1 MLRSIMVEVGDGP
14 YAGAA
19 MDTAVWL
26 ARAFDARLYALTCLD
41 ERAVESEHIRR
52 MLEEHTRERQAR
64 FEGQCRKAG
73 IECVSDTEVGD
84 PHAAIVH
91 LSRKADL
98 MVVGS
103 PPDPEAQDRGFGP
116 TGAAVAREL
125 VRHVLVVRDKAPAF
139 RQIVVGYAGQEN
151 SCNALQLAG
160 HLAEKAGGTVHIM
173 CSSADLTAANSL
185 LNIAAAYLAAY
196 KVEAIPHHVTREP
209 GDALFEL
216 VNEVGADTV
225 AIGAIRRSRLTMM
238 AFGDTASRV
247 LDMSPAAVLIGR

>member
-1 MLRSIMVEVGDGP
+1 MLRSIMVEVGDSVR
-14 YAGAA
+14 AVAA

-26 ARAFDARLYALTCLD
+26 AKAFGARLYALTCLD

-52 MLEEHTRERQAR
+52 MLEEHTQQRQAR
-64 FEGQCRKAG
+64 FEEQCRKAG
-73 IECVSDTEVGD
+73 IECRSSTEVGD

-91 LSRKADL
+91 LARKADL
-98 MVVGS
+98 LVLGS
-103 PPDPEAQDRGFGP
+103 
-116 TGAAVAREL
+116 AAASLAREV
-125 VRHVLVVRDKAPAF
+125 VRHVLVVRDTAPAF

-160 HLAEKAGGTVHIM
+160 HLAERAGGTVHVM
-173 CSSADLTAANSL
+173 SSSADLAAATSL
-185 LNIAAAYLAAY
+185 LNIAAAYLDAF
-196 KVEAIPHHVTREP
+196 KVEVATHHATLEA

-225 AIGAIRRSRLTMM
+225 AIGAIRRSKLTMM

-247 LDMSPAAVLIGR
+247 LDTSPAAVLIGR